1 MADNSYEK
9 IIRLMQSQGAVNNS
23 AEVKVG
29 VMTGPKSCTVGDL
42 ALSGSDLMIAEHLLH
57 KVALYNEE
65 EQYLKPLKKGDVVAI
80 TRISEDCY
88 AILGKLVSV

>member
-29 VMTGPKSCTVGDL
+29 VMSGPKSCTVGEL
-42 ALSGSDLMIAEHLLH
+42 ALSGSDLMIVENLRNNLI
-57 KVALYNEE
+57 
-65 EQYLKPLKKGDVVAI
+65 KGDVVAI

-88 AILGKLVSV
+88 AILGKLVGV

>member
-9 IIRLMQSQGAVNNS
+9 IIRLMQAQGAVNNS

-29 VMTGPKSCTVGDL
+29 VMTGPKSCTVGEL
-42 ALSGSDLMIAEHLLH
+42 ALSGSDLMIVENLRNNLI
-57 KVALYNEE
+57 
-65 EQYLKPLKKGDVVAI
+65 KGDVVAI